1 MRWPHIVVGKPL
13 ALVSEYPELSE
24 ARCGFV
30 ERGGQVIGPPVRLDP
45 LLVESRLDELTIRQN
60 VSRAVNLLNLENK
73 LSRQT
78 RIETDIFI
86 EIRVHAG
93 RFNIVNV
100 VKFTLNGD
108 VLPVNSSRS
117 SADELRRLLENA
129 YPQAGVE
136 CRVVDIADQQRQ
148 KFQIDHPRHRSLE

>member
-1 MRWPHIVVGKPL
+1 MLPHIVVGKPL
-13 ALVSEYPELSE
+13 ALVSEYAELSE

-30 ERGGQVIGPPVRLDP
+30 ERGSQMIGPPVRLDP
-45 LLVESRLDELTIRQN
+45 FLIESRLDELIIRQN
-60 VSRAVNLLNLENK
+60 VSRVVNLLNFEKK

-93 RFNIVNV
+93 RFDIVNV

-129 YPQAGVE
+129 DPQAGVE
-136 CRVVDIADQQRQ
+136 CCVVDVAGQLRQ
-148 KFQIDHPRHRSLE
+148 KFRIDHSRHRSFE